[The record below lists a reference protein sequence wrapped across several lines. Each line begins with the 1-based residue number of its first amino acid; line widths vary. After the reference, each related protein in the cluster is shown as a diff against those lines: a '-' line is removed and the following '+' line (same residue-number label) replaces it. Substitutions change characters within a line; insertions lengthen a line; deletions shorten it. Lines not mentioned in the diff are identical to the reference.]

1 MTITNFII
9 IIIIV
14 NSFFSIKFIGQKI
27 KTSQS
32 FKSIQVLWLQLY
44 QARDE
49 ALVL

>member
-1 MTITNFII
+1 MTITNFTII

-14 NSFFSIKFIGQKI
+14 NSFFKFIGQKI

-44 QARDE
+44 QTRDE
-49 ALVL
+49 ELVF